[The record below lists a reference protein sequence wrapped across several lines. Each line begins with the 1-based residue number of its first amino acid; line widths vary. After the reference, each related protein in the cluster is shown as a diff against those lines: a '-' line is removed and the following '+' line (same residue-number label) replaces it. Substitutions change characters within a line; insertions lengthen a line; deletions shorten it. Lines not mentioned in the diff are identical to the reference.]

1 MIEGLTKCPACGAP
15 VRQGDRGRRRI
26 YCSPACRKAAHRAR
40 SAAWRAVNEPEE
52 TGLPSLA
59 DAIGPH
65 HAHSVPAPDE
75 SREIDV
81 AASILAASA
90 VAAEF
95 RRHSVAAPP
104 TVACRCAQVATAIE
118 EALEEQFGEA
128 FA

>member
-1 MIEGLTKCPACGAP
+1 MIARLTKCPACGAP
-15 VRQGDRGRRRI
+15 VRQVDRGRRRI
-26 YCSPACRKAAHRAR
+26 YCSAACRKAAHRAR
-40 SAAWRAVNEPEE
+40 SAAWRALNEPGEE
-52 TGLPSLA
+52 GLPTL
-59 DAIGPH
+59 DDVVGPR

-118 EALEEQFGEA
+118 EALDEQFGEA

>member
-1 MIEGLTKCPACGAP
+1 M
-15 VRQGDRGRRRI
+15 
-26 YCSPACRKAAHRAR
+26 
-40 SAAWRAVNEPEE
+40 NEPEE

-65 HAHSVPAPDE
+65 HAHSVPKPDE

-95 RRHSVAAPP
+95 KRHAVAAPP
-104 TVACRCAQVATAIE
+104 TVACRCAAVASAIE
-118 EALEEQFGEA
+118 EALDEQFGEVIV
-128 FA
+128 